1 MVTSYFQALGKAG
14 GSLAVTVL
22 RNVVLFIPGVI
33 VLNYFWKLNGVILTQ
48 LIVEGILSVICLM
61 MYRIS
66 SPKRLMLSKLCK
78 EG

>member
-48 LIVEGILSVICLM
+48 LIV
-61 MYRIS
+61 
-66 SPKRLMLSKLCK
+66 
-78 EG
+78 